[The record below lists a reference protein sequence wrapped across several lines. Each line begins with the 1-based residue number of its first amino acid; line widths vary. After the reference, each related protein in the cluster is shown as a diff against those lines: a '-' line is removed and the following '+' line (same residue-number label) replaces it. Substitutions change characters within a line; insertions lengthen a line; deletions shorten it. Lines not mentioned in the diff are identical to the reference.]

1 MATESSLQTF
11 PINLFVKKKTYYVV
25 KNLQKCNCLC
35 MNKSLL
41 VSNISTMS
49 LKENIAFVKLLEL
62 LLGSDIFTSFTDF
75 QSQGMG
81 NFGYI

>member
-11 PINLFVKKKTYYVV
+11 PINLFVKKKTYVV

-41 VSNISTMS
+41 VSNISTIS